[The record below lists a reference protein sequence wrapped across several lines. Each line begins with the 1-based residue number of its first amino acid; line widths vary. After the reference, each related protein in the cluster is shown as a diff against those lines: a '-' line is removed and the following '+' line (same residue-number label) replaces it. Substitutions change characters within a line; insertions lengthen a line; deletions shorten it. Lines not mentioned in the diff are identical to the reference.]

1 MDNINLIESFEELK
15 DIKNIDKSSIISLMQ
30 DVFKTIIIKKYGSA
44 DNFTIIVNPT
54 KGDLEIWRN
63 RIIVDDNY
71 EDYDENLNIK
81 LSDALKIEP
90 DFEVGE
96 EFSDEMKIE
105 DFGRRS
111 ISTIKQVLKTKV
123 IDLGKES
130 LYKKYKDRI
139 GEMVVGDVHQI
150 LRKEVILLDEDGV
163 EMILPKSEQISS
175 DFFKKGESVR
185 AVISGIEIKNNTIQ
199 VLLSRTSNIFLEK
212 LFESEIPEVFDG
224 LVTIKSVAREPGVKA
239 KVAVESYDD
248 RVDPIGICVG
258 TKGSRIHSIVREL
271 NNEYIDVVNYTTNK
285 QVFLLRSINASM
297 NRDVEIDENTK
308 SANIIL
314 LQEELAPAIG
324 RGGLNIKL
332 ASKLTGYKL
341 NVYTDKTQIVEDDVA
356 LEDFSDEIDGW
367 IIDEFAK
374 IGCDTAKSVLKIP
387 FNDLV
392 RRTDLEEETVREVI
406 SILENEFK

>member
-1 MDNINLIESFEELK
+1 MDNINLIESFTELK
-15 DIKNIDKSSIISLMQ
+15 DVKNIDKSSIISLMQ
-30 DVFKTIIIKKYGSA
+30 DVFKTIIVKKYGSA

-63 RIIVDDNY
+63 RVIVDDNF
-71 EDYDENLNIK
+71 EEYDENLHIK
-81 LSDALKIEP
+81 LSEALKIES
-90 DFEVGE
+90 DFEIGE
-96 EFSDEMKIE
+96 EFSDEMKIS

-123 IDLGKES
+123 MDLGKES
-130 LYKKYKDRI
+130 LYKRYKDRVGDI
-139 GEMVVGDVHQI
+139 VIGDVHQI
-150 LRKEVILLDEDGV
+150 TRKEVILLDEDGV
-163 EMILPKSEQISS
+163 EMVLPKTEQISS
-175 DFFKKGESVR
+175 DFFKKGENVR
-185 AVISGIEIKNNTIQ
+185 AIISSIEFRNNSVQVI
-199 VLLSRTSNIFLEK
+199 LSRTSDLFLEK

-224 LVTIKSVAREPGVKA
+224 LVVVKSVAREPGVKA

-271 NNEYIDVVNYTTNK
+271 NNEYIDVINYTTNK
-285 QVFLLRSINASM
+285 QLLLLRAINAPM
-297 NRDVEIDENTK
+297 NRDIEIDENTK
-308 SANIIL
+308 TANIIL

-324 RGGLNIKL
+324 RGGSNIKL
-332 ASKLTGYKL
+332 ASKLTGYRI
-341 NVYTDKTQIVEDDVA
+341 NVYTDKSQIVEDDVA

-374 IGCDTAKSVLKIP
+374 IGCDTAKSVLNTP

-392 RRTDLEEETVREVI
+392 KRTDLEEETVREVI
-406 SILENEFK
+406 SILEEEFK